1 MYGSASDEASSGIGR
16 KEVIGFVLLSLANG
30 INISRISRKTFYPD
44 Q

>member
-1 MYGSASDEASSGIGR
+1 MYGSASDEASGIGR